1 MNIDIN
7 FKRFINEGVSVMSVQ
22 ISLSEAKVKTK
33 VKVVQVLPESKV
45 RRRIMDMGIT
55 NGVEIMVEGKAPMGD
70 PIEIQ
75 VRGYKLSLRKNE
87 AKDILV
93 ELI

>member
-1 MNIDIN
+1 MQGL
-7 FKRFINEGVSVMSVQ
+7 NE
-22 ISLSEAKVKTK
+22 IEIKKN
-33 VKVVQVLPESKV
+33 VKVVQIVPGSKV

-55 NGVEIMVEGKAPMGD
+55 NGVEITVVGKAPMGD

-93 ELI
+93 ELV

>member
-1 MNIDIN
+1 
-7 FKRFINEGVSVMSVQ
+7 VVQ
-22 ISLSEAKVKTK
+22 IVPGSTI
-33 VKVVQVLPESKV
+33 

-55 NGVEIMVEGKAPMGD
+55 IGVGIVVLGKAPMGD
-70 PIEIQ
+70 PIEIE

-93 ELI
+93 EAM

>member
-1 MNIDIN
+1 M
-7 FKRFINEGVSVMSVQ
+7 KGLNEIEIKQ
-22 ISLSEAKVKTK
+22 K
-33 VKVVQVLPESKV
+33 VKVVQIVPGSKV

-55 NGVEIMVEGKAPMGD
+55 NGVEITLEGKAPMGD

-93 ELI
+93 ELV

>member
-1 MNIDIN
+1 
-7 FKRFINEGVSVMSVQ
+7 MSKLLGLDEVA
-22 ISLSEAKVKTK
+22 IKSK
-33 VKVVQVLPESKV
+33 VKVMDIVRESKI

-55 NGVEIMVEGKAPMGD
+55 KGVEIVIEGKAPMGD
-70 PIEIQ
+70 PIEIE
-75 VRGYKLSLRKNE
+75 VRGYNLSLRKNE